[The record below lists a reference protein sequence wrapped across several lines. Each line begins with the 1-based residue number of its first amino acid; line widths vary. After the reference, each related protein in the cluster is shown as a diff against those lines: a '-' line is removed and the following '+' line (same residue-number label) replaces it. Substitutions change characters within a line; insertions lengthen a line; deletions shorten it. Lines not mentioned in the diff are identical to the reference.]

1 MAAAAAGDAR
11 ATICFVA
18 PPELKDEFLSG
29 AVLLSAFK
37 LHGAFESSLLQTFYK
52 MNFNLIRRIFYIFL
66 TVNHEFFKNN
76 KFTT

>member
-37 LHGAFESSLLQTFYK
+37 LHGAFESSLLQTFCK
-52 MNFNLIRRIFYIFL
+52 
-66 TVNHEFFKNN
+66 KN
-76 KFTT
+76 